1 MDSKKLNINGDVY
14 NITVADTPETR
25 AKGFQDK
32 LDIGNDGILF
42 VFNETELEEG
52 VFMWMKDTPQSLD
65 IIFIDDEWEVIDVI
79 QGEPFSEELLSV
91 DDTIYVLELK
101 ANSGIEPGD
110 YIDLSPFVDED
121 DDEDDEEEKDDIEDK
136 EVEPDKN
143 TGIEVI
149 INLNVDSNPNT
160 NKAKVE
166 DISEE
171 IEEEVEDGGE
181 KLENI
186 KMEVLDNKGKTQ
198 MKLDGGERIFSRKNT
213 NTLIKMAKRAKNT
226 KSDSHYRALGKK
238 MFQYIKEQD
247 GRKPEYV
254 DLP

>member
-14 NITVADTPETR
+14 NVTVADTPETR

-42 VFNETELEEG
+42 VFDEDELEES
-52 VFMWMKDTPQSLD
+52 VFMWMKDTPQALD

-101 ANSGIEPGD
+101 ANSGVEPGD

-121 DDEDDEEEKDDIEDK
+121 DEEGEGDTEDE

-143 TGIEVI
+143 TGIEVT
-149 INLNVDSNPNT
+149 INLNVDSN
-160 NKAKVE
+160 KHIE
-166 DISEE
+166 SESEE
-171 IEEEVEDGGE
+171 VGEDSGE

-198 MKLDGGERIFSRKNT
+198 MELDGGERIFSRKNT

-238 MFQYIKEQD
+238 VFQYIKQQD
-247 GRKPEYV
+247 ERKPEYV